1 MQRALR
7 SFGIVFPIGYLIAI
21 SIMLENM
28 FPGWASYYFSLKEQ
42 SIGERLFLIPIIV
55 FIFVAWKSPR
65 QWLPYLLIV
74 ELLIFVPTIFQV
86 IRMLGRDHAHPWLG
100 LAGLYQ
106 LVWMLGALVVGF
118 LGRWIW
124 RTFNK
129 QGL

>member
-28 FPGWASYYFSLKEQ
+28 FPGWASYYFSLAEQ

-86 IRMLGRDHAHPWLG
+86 IQMFGRDHAHPWLG

-106 LVWMLGALVVGF
+106 LVWMLGALVIGF

-124 RTFNK
+124 RTFK
-129 QGL
+129 RQGL